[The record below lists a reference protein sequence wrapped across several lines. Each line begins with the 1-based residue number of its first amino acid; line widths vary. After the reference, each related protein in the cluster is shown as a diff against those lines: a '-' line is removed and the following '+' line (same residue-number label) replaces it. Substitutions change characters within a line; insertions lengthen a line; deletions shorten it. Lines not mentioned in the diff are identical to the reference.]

1 MLNNRKYLF
10 TELIILFFITPTLLA
25 LPIPN
30 ALKITPAILGVI
42 YCFVITKKFK
52 LIQIKQLYQINF
64 SGHLNKIIVTFFF
77 IIISTTLLMYFIQ
90 PKNLFLI
97 VIKNPLLWISVVFF
111 YSIFSV
117 FPQEL
122 LYRSFF
128 FNRYLNLFKNKKYL
142 LFINIL
148 AFPVAHLFLKNELV
162 LLITLI
168 GGIFFSFTY
177 YKSKSVL
184 LSSIEHAIYGS
195 WLFTVGMGEMLAF
208 PMPH

>member
-42 YCFVITKKFK
+42 YCFVITKRFK

-64 SGHLNKIIVTFFF
+64 SGHLNKIIVTFFL

-128 FNRYLNLFKNKKYL
+128 FNRYHNLFKNKKYL